1 MCYDYTIIKCIGG
14 IIVTN
19 KIQKTAMIALMA
31 ALCYIGFTFFK
42 IDIPLGNQ
50 ATAIHFGNTFC
61 VLAALMLGGIEGGL
75 AGAIGM
81 GIGDLLNPMYL
92 PYFPKTFILKF
103 GIGCV
108 SGYVAHKV
116 CHLSN
121 IKDQKKLI
129 IATALSS
136 GSGMLFNVIGEPI
149 FGFFYNRFVF
159 GVTTSV
165 AEVLAKITAGTTLFN
180 AITATILASLFY
192 LALRKALKNSSL
204 SKKIFR

>member
-1 MCYDYTIIKCIGG
+1 MNT
-14 IIVTN
+14 
-19 KIQKTAMIALMA
+19 KIQKTSLIALMA

-81 GIGDLLNPMYL
+81 GIGDLLNPLYL

-108 SGYVAHKV
+108 TGMVAHKV
-116 CHLSN
+116 FHLST
-121 IKDQKKLI
+121 IKDQKQLTK
-129 IATALSS
+129 ATLLSA
-136 GSGMLFNVIGEPI
+136 GAGMLFNVVGEPI
-149 FGFFYNRFVF
+149 FGFFYNRYVF
-159 GVTTSV
+159 GVETTV
-165 AEVLAKITAGTTLFN
+165 AEVLAKITVGTTLFN
-180 AITATILASLFY
+180 AITATILATIFY

>member
-1 MCYDYTIIKCIGG
+1 MSS
-14 IIVTN
+14 
-19 KIQKTAMIALMA
+19 KIQKTSLIALMA

-61 VLAALMLGGIEGGL
+61 VLAALMLGGVEGGL

-92 PYFPKTFILKF
+92 PYFPKTFVLKF
-103 GIGCV
+103 GIGCIT
-108 SGYVAHKV
+108 GYVAHKV
-116 CHLSN
+116 FHLSN
-121 IKDQKKLI
+121 IKDQKTLTIK
-129 IATALSS
+129 TALSA
-136 GSGMLFNVIGEPI
+136 GAGMLFNVIGEPI
-149 FGFFYNRFVF
+149 FGFFYNKFVF

-180 AITATILASLFY
+180 AVTATILATVFY

-204 SKKIFR
+204 SKKIFK